1 MLVIRRKVT
10 FNQAYTVFMLP
21 GIHKE
26 WPTTERE
33 HQEILKVFKQD
44 RAYEGIENDFT
55 DFKVEQL
62 RRLAERSDS

>member
-21 GIHKE
+21 GFHQE

-33 HQEILKVFKQD
+33 HQDILKLFKQD
-44 RAYEGIENDFT
+44 QSYEGIENDFT
-55 DFKVEQL
+55 AFKLDEL
-62 RRLAERSDS
+62 RRLAERADK